1 MTVELSQEQRKI
13 IIDSLLNR
21 DQILHSLMVSSA
33 KEDKI
38 NDVEY
43 YIRQR
48 KSLENLI
55 NIFRK

>member
-1 MTVELSQEQRKI
+1 MTVELSPEQCKI